1 MSGRKRSLLLFLL
14 FQLPYPPQMRVV
26 EVVAELE
33 AVTNPRR
40 DRDDVLHHPADLAT
54 DDVKT
59 MTFEAALAELEGIV
73 ARLEGGK
80 APLAESIAIYERGE
94 ALKSHCEGLL
104 KAAEARIEKITLKN
118 GKPVGTE
125 PLDP

>member
-1 MSGRKRSLLLFLL
+1 M
-14 FQLPYPPQMRVV
+14 
-26 EVVAELE
+26 
-33 AVTNPRR
+33 
-40 DRDDVLHHPADLAT
+40 ADPAT

-59 MTFEAALAELEGIV
+59 MTFEAALTELEGIV

-80 APLAESIAIYERGE
+80 APLAESINIYERGE

-104 KAAEARIEKITLKN
+104 KAAEARIEKITLRG

>member
-1 MSGRKRSLLLFLL
+1 M
-14 FQLPYPPQMRVV
+14 
-26 EVVAELE
+26 AEPS
-33 AVTNPRR
+33 N
-40 DRDDVLHHPADLAT
+40 
-54 DDVKT
+54 DDVKA
-59 MTFEAALAELEGIV
+59 MSFETALAELEGIV
-73 ARLEGGK
+73 SRLEGGK

-104 KAAEARIEKITLKN
+104 KAAEARIEKITLRN